1 MLSSYQAVGIY
12 EGFYEGSEEDLSDSI
27 VIIADGFIHDTYQYL
42 EEYTSSIESD
52 FRSLI

>member
-1 MLSSYQAVGIY
+1 MLSNYQAVGIY

-27 VIIADGFIHDTYQYL
+27 EIIADGFIHETCQYL
-42 EEYTSSIESD
+42 EDYPSNVESD

>member
-27 VIIADGFIHDTYQYL
+27 GIIADGFIHDTCQYL